1 VQTTLAQQVPASARE
16 WLGHI
21 NWLLLVVIY
30 LGLQRDPVRALLT
43 GALAGVVQDTFSYGR
58 GVGVSGLAFVFAA
71 YAADRIA
78 SVIVVDNLIFRFS
91 AVTAG
96 SIVSTAVRLFF
107 YGLLK
112 LELPALAS
120 GKSIA
125 ATIVFDLIANLIASV
140 PLYLALDRVFK
151 RDAGQRVRR
160 MEARRMKPRL

>member
-1 VQTTLAQQVPASARE
+1 
-16 WLGHI
+16 
-21 NWLLLVVIY
+21 
-30 LGLQRDPVRALLT
+30 
-43 GALAGVVQDTFSYGR
+43 
-58 GVGVSGLAFVFAA
+58 
-71 YAADRIA
+71 
-78 SVIVVDNLIFRFS
+78 VVDNLIFRFS

-112 LELPALAS
+112 LELPTLAS